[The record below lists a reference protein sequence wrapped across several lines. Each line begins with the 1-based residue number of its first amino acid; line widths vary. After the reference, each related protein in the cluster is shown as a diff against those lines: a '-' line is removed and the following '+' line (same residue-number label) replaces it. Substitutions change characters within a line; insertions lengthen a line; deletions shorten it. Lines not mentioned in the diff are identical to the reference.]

1 MMTVRE
7 VEVGGRRS
15 KVWTGGEGEPL
26 VLVHGGWGGAEIHWE
41 PVWERLA
48 ERFNV
53 IAPELPGI
61 GDRSLPGLPSFDA
74 YADWVVQLLGSLRV
88 PRAWCIG
95 NSFGAAV
102 VWELASRLG
111 ARCRGVVLVNG
122 MPFEMPPLMRRL
134 AAIAPLR
141 RLFRALYLKLVFS
154 PAVLK
159 RAYADPACAPAELR
173 RILADPPPAQVD
185 LILGIA
191 YGGAR
196 PAPPPTVPALIVWGE
211 ADRLPGTS
219 PETARKLQRSVA
231 GATLVL
237 IPSAGHC
244 PQVERPADFVEA
256 ITSFVAS
263 PSAAGFKEAAPK
275 RI

>member
-1 MMTVRE
+1 MMTLRE

-26 VLVHGGWGGAEIHWE
+26 VLVHGGWGGAEMHWM
-41 PVWERLA
+41 PVWERLS
-48 ERFNV
+48 ERFQV

-74 YADWVVQLLGSLRV
+74 YADWLVQLLGSLRV

-102 VWELASRLG
+102 VWELAARLG

-122 MPFEMPPLMRRL
+122 MPFEMPPLMRAV
-134 AAIAPLR
+134 AAIAPVR
-141 RLFRALYLKLVFS
+141 RLLRGLYVKLVFS
-154 PAVLK
+154 PAVLP
-159 RAYADPACAPAELR
+159 RAYADPARAPAELKR
-173 RILADPPPAQVD
+173 VLTDPPPAQVD

-191 YGGAR
+191 YGGGR
-196 PAPPPTVPALIVWGE
+196 PAPPPSVPVLILWGE
-211 ADRLPGTS
+211 ADRLPGTA

-231 GATLVL
+231 GSQLIF

-244 PQVERPADFVEA
+244 PQVERPGEFVDA
-256 ITSFVAS
+256 IASFVT
-263 PSAAGFKEAAPK
+263 SAAAASVNEAAS
-275 RI
+275 

>member
-1 MMTVRE
+1 MMTLRE
-7 VEVGGRRS
+7 VEVGGQRS

-26 VLVHGGWGGAEIHWE
+26 LLVHGGWGGAEMHWV

-48 ERFNV
+48 ERFQV

-61 GDRSLPGLPSFDA
+61 GDRSLPGLPSFGA
-74 YADWVVQLLGSLRV
+74 YADWLVQLLGSLKV
-88 PRAWCIG
+88 PRVWCIG

-102 VWELASRLG
+102 VWELAARLG

-122 MPFEMPPLMRRL
+122 MPFEMPLLMRGL

-141 RLFRALYLKLVFS
+141 RLLRALYLKLVFS
-154 PAVLK
+154 PAVLP
-159 RAYADPACAPAELR
+159 RAYADPARAPAELR
-173 RILADPPPAQVD
+173 RVLADPPPAQVD

-196 PAPPPTVPALIVWGE
+196 PAPPPSVPTLIAWGE

-219 PETARKLQRSVA
+219 LETARKLHRSLA
-231 GATLVL
+231 DARLVL
-237 IPSAGHC
+237 IRSAGHC
-244 PQVERPADFVEA
+244 PQVERPAEFVEA
-256 ITSFVAS
+256 IASFVAS
-263 PSAAGFKEAAPK
+263 ASPAGIKEAAP
-275 RI
+275 